1 MDNGAKTLQV
11 HAFDAEHGVEH
22 DCMHYSFL

>member
-11 HAFDAEHGVEH
+11 HAFDAKDGVKH